1 MSALSIILTVIQVVA
16 AVVLTLVVLLQS
28 GKEAGLSSAIAGG
41 SDSFLSKNKSG
52 TLDARLASCTKWV
65 AAVFMALTFVLNL
78 L

>member
-1 MSALSIILTVIQVVA
+1 MSALSIVLTVIQVLSA
-16 AVVLTLVVLLQS
+16 IVLTAIVLFQS

-41 SDSFLSKNKSG
+41 SDSFLSKNKSA

-65 AAVFMALTFVLNL
+65 AAVFMLLTFILNL